1 MSSSIAAL
9 LEAAEFL
16 DQRERERELTQQ
28 AVVHTSPGV
37 IRAPSNPIVYYND
50 HVLPSTAQVISYSR
64 GDDLRMPG
72 TISPRYRRNEWAE
85 HGYASTLPMPQDLRT
100 HSNKQ
105 KPKLKKTI
113 GSRTSHNELEKNRRA
128 HLRVCLEKLKDI
140 VPLGNESSRH
150 TTLGLLKK
158 AKKFIE
164 TLEDKDHKNS
174 QYKDQLSREHRYLK
188 RRLEQLSLGLYSC
201 EDASKRRS
209 VSECSTST
217 ASSSSSSNSGHSSIS
232 HSSIPSPVSE
242 SDEVDV
248 IGYTSNHSD
257 SDDLASSG
265 RSANSAASGRSGQ
278 HHHAMSRLRISE
290 INLV

>member
-1 MSSSIAAL
+1 MSSNIATL

-16 DQRERERELTQQ
+16 EQQERELKQQ
-28 AVVHTSPGV
+28 TTV
-37 IRAPSNPIVYYND
+37 IRTLPNSSVYYND
-50 HVLPSTAQVISYSR
+50 HVLASTSRGYSR
-64 GDDLRMPG
+64 SDDL
-72 TISPRYRRNEWAE
+72 TRYRLNDWAEFE

-105 KPKLKKTI
+105 KTKLKKTI

-188 RRLEQLSLGLYSC
+188 RRLEHLSLGLYSC
-201 EDASKRRS
+201 DDASKRRS

-217 ASSSSSSNSGHSSIS
+217 ASSSSSSSHSGHSSIS

-257 SDDLASSG
+257 SDDLVSSGHSG
-265 RSANSAASGRSGQ
+265 RSAHSG
-278 HHHAMSRLRISE
+278 HHAMSRLTISE
-290 INLV
+290 LNLI